1 MCNSQMPAAK
11 SEQTKAKGQKP
22 ATSAERIIMGIDPG
36 STVTGYGFIR
46 CVGNKMDLMNYGVI
60 ELGKIKDDHPGRLR
74 KIFERTL
81 SLIEEFKP
89 DELAI
94 EAPFYG
100 KNVQSML
107 KLGRAQ
113 GVAMAA
119 ALYRDIP
126 IFEYAPKKVKMAVTG
141 NGNASKEMVNA
152 MLEKLLKFKFD
163 MKMQLDA
170 SDGIS
175 LAVCHFFQRKISD
188 KATVESPNRK
198 KIPAG
203 KKTFGSWK
211 NYLAV
216 NPERV
221 KKKS

>member
-1 MCNSQMPAAK
+1 MPIIEVVSAK
-11 SEQTKAKGQKP
+11 IQT
-22 ATSAERIIMGIDPG
+22 ERILMGIDPG

-46 CVGNKMDLMNYGVI
+46 CTGNRMELMNYGVI
-60 ELGKIKDDHPGRLR
+60 ALGKIKDDHPGRLR
-74 KIFERTL
+74 LIFERTL

-89 DELAI
+89 DEVAL

-141 NGNASKEMVNA
+141 NGNASKEMVNG

-163 MKMQLDA
+163 HRLSLDA
-170 SDGIS
+170 SDGIA
-175 LAVCHFFQRKISD
+175 LAVCHFFQKG
-188 KATVESPNRK
+188 ATATS
-198 KIPAG
+198 G
-203 KKTFGSWK
+203 KSHGSWK
-211 NYLAV
+211 SFLTE
-216 NPERV
+216 NPSRL
-221 KKKS
+221 KKNK